1 MASGGFQDVSDAVEV
16 STVVYISP
24 EEAYE
29 FIMDF
34 PRYARYSKYLNR
46 VTQDGDGTPGTE
58 YDLHFEWW
66 KLSYAARSRVTDT
79 DPPERLDWQIIKDL
93 DAAGYWHIEPL
104 PDEEIPAGRDE
115 AVRVRLD
122 IDFRPESAN
131 SDALEL
137 PRFVNLSWVIEK
149 VRPLIQEEAERVVRR
164 IVADLEGE
172 RRDVDLRIHRT
183 PDEI

>member
-1 MASGGFQDVSDAVEV
+1 MLAAEPPYVSDAVEV

-29 FIMDF
+29 FIVDF
-34 PRYARYSKYLNR
+34 PRYARYSKYLSR
-46 VTQDGDGTPGTE
+46 VTQDGDGHPGTE

-66 KLSYAARSRVTDT
+66 KLSYMARSRVTGH
-79 DPPERLDWQIIKDL
+79 DPPNRLDWQIIKDL
-93 DAAGYWHIEPL
+93 DAAGQWHIEPL
-104 PDEEIPAGRDE
+104 PESEVPEGRDH

-122 IDFRPESAN
+122 IDFHPQSAN
-131 SDALEL
+131 TDALEL

-149 VRPLIQEEAERVVRR
+149 VKPLVQEEAERVVRR

-172 RRDVDLRIHRT
+172 RRDVDLRIHKT
-183 PDEI
+183 PDQV